1 MHTQGAFPVRA
12 DKDLNQSQRFAL
24 LARRVLSGLK
34 DTARGLNPFTVRKE
48 MTICLGIVFLSAFT
62 GMAGGLFIQYT
73 SKLLGWSIA
82 TSGYILGV
90 KSLVTLCT
98 LVALAGISQVLER
111 KTGTRPLSLDVWVI
125 RSSLVLL
132 AAGAIVVAAS
142 KEPVLL
148 ILGILS
154 ICLVLPSLL

>member
-1 MHTQGAFPVRA
+1 MLRDFG
-12 DKDLNQSQRFAL
+12 
-24 LARRVLSGLK
+24 
-34 DTARGLNPFTVRKE
+34 DTARSLNPFTVRKE
-48 MTICLGIVFLSAFT
+48 MTICLSIIFLSAFT

-98 LVALAGISQVLER
+98 LVALAGITQLLER
-111 KTGTRPLSLDVWVI
+111 KSGTRPFSLDVWVI

-132 AAGAIVVAAS
+132 AAGAIFVAAS

-148 ILGILS
+148 ILGMLS
-154 ICLVLPSLL
+154 ICLRPAFSFFASITPESPF